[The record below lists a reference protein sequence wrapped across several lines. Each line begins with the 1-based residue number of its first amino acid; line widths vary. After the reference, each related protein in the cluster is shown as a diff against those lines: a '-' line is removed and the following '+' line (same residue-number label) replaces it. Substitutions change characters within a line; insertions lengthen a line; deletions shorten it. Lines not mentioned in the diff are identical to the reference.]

1 MSEKTLKD
9 IMSFCSKQEIIDT
22 LVEECDERQLR
33 DFVFGMLQKH
43 GLRLNKELLIVTKL
57 CTRSMEKGKRE
68 EFEALANKRNRYEAA
83 LQKTSQY
90 MKETSGTI

>member
-9 IMSFCSKQEIIDT
+9 IMAFCSKQEIIDT
-22 LVEECDERQLR
+22 LAEECDERQLR

-43 GLRLNKELLIVTKL
+43 DLRLNKELSIVTKL
-57 CTRSMEKGKRE
+57 CVRSMEKGRRE
-68 EFEALANKRNRYEAA
+68 EFEALADKRNRCEAA

-90 MKETSGTI
+90 MKEVSEAT

>member
-68 EFEALANKRNRYEAA
+68 EFEACAKLGNNEKFLVQPKA
-83 LQKTSQY
+83 
-90 MKETSGTI
+90 